1 MDSVLVSFAAKLT
14 EAGLVVDGDIQAD
27 GQLHR
32 CGTDHKPK
40 GKDGTYKAF
49 LDEPATI
56 WWCNWK
62 TGNTGTWTYITPKEM
77 TEVQRKALR
86 SRIQKIQAEANAERE
101 RRYAFATQR
110 ATEIWNRAAKAPDNH
125 PYLIAKKIPSLR
137 LRITRNGRLIVPVQ
151 NEKGTLQSLQFINAQ
166 GEKRFLA
173 NGKTSGCFCGIA
185 AKNHSKTEP
194 LVIAEGYATAA
205 SIHEATGMG
214 VLVAFSAGNLLA
226 VSKVARNHSATR
238 EIILAADYDL
248 PSDTYPFQGGIGLAK
263 AREAAKAIGGFLA
276 IPHVSGRNTC
286 DFNDVACIAGLQEV
300 VRQIAAQSRLQPPQ
314 IVEGSTGAP
323 NIPSS
328 EILPPPPPV
337 PMEAFPPQL
346 RSLIE
351 ETATAFTVP
360 LQIPASV
367 LLVLTACLVGRTRA
381 IQIKRGWFEHG
392 NIWLVLVAPSGM
404 GKTPISSAFFRHLEE
419 MEARSFQKWKEDHA
433 AFALALQE
441 YNKAKSE
448 ERGEMPVP
456 PKRVQYFLDE
466 STVEALADALEQN
479 PRGVLWKTD
488 ELAGMLADF
497 DKYNPSGKG
506 GGTRARLLSTYD
518 CQSWKSNRRD
528 VSRNLHIPAACVS
541 IFGGIQPGMMPRTF
555 DGADKDSGFLPRFIF
570 IRAERELPALWNEY
584 SLSPASD
591 ILLRQLTTK
600 LSAFTL
606 QTLDTGGTAPYVI
619 PLTREAKTAYVHW
632 FDALAKEGWAALN
645 DTASDALCQKLKGQ
659 ALRLCVLLHSLD
671 AALAG
676 TDGLN
681 PVPEDTMRR
690 ALLLADWV
698 KAHQAQTWKMFS
710 TEGKIARVGS
720 PIERAIM
727 EALTADADRLR
738 EDGCKLTNAR
748 LTALVNARLPC
759 AVSPEQIGKAA
770 TALRLPTIWIGKERG
785 RLVLP
790 EFLNSFRTSVASVGS
805 VEKARGTGAESLQP
819 LKNPL
824 LEPLETPKK
833 RDVFSNSSNSS
844 NSKKAHL
851 LEVQS
856 LMTAGSPTVLTVPTG
871 YQE

>member
-1 MDSVLVSFAAKLT
+1 MDNLHAVFAEKLVA
-14 EAGLVVDGDIQAD
+14 AGLVVEGDIQAD

-32 CGTDHKPK
+32 CGTERKPK

-56 WWCNWK
+56 WWCNWQ
-62 TGNTGTWTYITPKEM
+62 TGDTGTWTCIASKEM
-77 TEVQRKALR
+77 TEAQRKALR
-86 SRIQKIQAEANAERE
+86 CRIQKIQAEANAERQ
-101 RRYAFATQR
+101 RRYAVATQR
-110 ATEIWNRAAKAPDNH
+110 AKEIWNRAAKAADNH
-125 PYLIAKKIPSLR
+125 PYLISKKIPSLR

-185 AKNHSKTEP
+185 AKNHSKTDP
-194 LVIAEGYATAA
+194 LIIAEGYATAV

-248 PSDTYPFQGGIGLAK
+248 PSDAYPGQGGIGLAK
-263 AREAAKAIGGFLA
+263 AREAAMAIDGFLA
-276 IPHVSGRNTC
+276 IPHLDGRTHC
-286 DFNDVACIAGLQEV
+286 DFNDVACIAGLQKV
-300 VRQIAAQSRLQPPQ
+300 VQQIAARSRPQAPQ
-314 IVEGSTGAP
+314 IVEGSTGVP
-323 NIPSS
+323 DIPSS

-381 IQIKRGWFEHG
+381 IQIKHGWYEHG

-404 GKTPISSAFFRHLEE
+404 GKTPISSVFFRPVEE
-419 MEARSFQKWKEDHA
+419 MESRCFLEWKEANA
-433 AFALALQE
+433 AFLLALQE
-441 YNKAKSE
+441 FNKSKSE
-448 ERGEMPVP
+448 ERGEAPVQ
-456 PKRVQYFLDE
+456 PKRVQYYLDE

-528 VSRNLHIPAACVS
+528 ASRNLHIPAACVS
-541 IFGGIQPGMMPRTF
+541 IFGGIQPGMMARTF
-555 DGADKDSGFLPRFIF
+555 DGADRDSGFLPRFMF
-570 IRAERELPALWNEY
+570 IRAERESPALWNDY
-584 SLSPASD
+584 SLSPSSES
-591 ILLRQLTTK
+591 LLRQITSK

-606 QTLDTGGTAPYVI
+606 QILDTGGTAPYVI
-619 PLTREAKTAYVHW
+619 PLTPEARNAYVHW
-632 FDALAKEGWAALN
+632 YDALAKEGWAALN

-676 TDGLN
+676 TNGLN
-681 PVPEDTMRR
+681 PVPEDTMHR

-710 TEGKIARVGS
+710 TEGKARAGS

-727 EALTADADRLR
+727 EALTAEADRLR

-748 LTALVNARLPC
+748 LTSLVNARLPC
-759 AVSPEQIGKAA
+759 TASPEQIGKAS

-785 RLVLP
+785 RLVPP
-790 EFLNSFRTSVASVGS
+790 ELLDSFRTTVGP
-805 VEKARGTGAESLQP
+805 VGTVGKPSGIGAGSLQQV
-819 LKNPL
+819 KSHL
-824 LEPLETPKK
+824 LEPLENPG
-833 RDVFSNSSNSS
+833 DQHAPSYSS
-844 NSKKAHL
+844 NSKKLHL
-851 LEVQS
+851 LEEQS
-856 LMTAGSPTVLTVPTG
+856 LMAVSLPTVPTVPTG
-871 YQE
+871 YLED